1 MRLARQEVRSDI
13 HQCEHRQAQHLQYAL
28 YWEGEIRDIEEED
41 REDKEA
47 ELDAVDS
54 TVAMHERGVIFH
66 LFC

>member
-1 MRLARQEVRSDI
+1 
-13 HQCEHRQAQHLQYAL
+13 L